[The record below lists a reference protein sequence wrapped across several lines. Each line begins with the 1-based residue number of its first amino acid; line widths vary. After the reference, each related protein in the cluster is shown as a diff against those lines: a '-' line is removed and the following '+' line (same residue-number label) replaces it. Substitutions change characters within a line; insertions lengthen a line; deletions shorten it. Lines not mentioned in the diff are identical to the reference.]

1 MAESRIKEKEE
12 RIRKEKEKREA
23 AILAKEKRLER
34 LAQKAKLEDESP
46 FKKHKSDRTPGKMD
60 GGEPVTPMKDTEDTV
75 KDNST
80 PVKREVSGN
89 ASVKTETETETLNQ
103 VEIISTNVF
112 VNKPMDVL
120 VVQSSGM
127 VGTCVPEGVGKL
139 SALDRGE
146 VTPTKQ
152 SMVVAKTKQ
161 EVDSL
166 EALRARKET
175 LKDISQ
181 QKNPAVQK
189 EGVQKDTNE
198 IKVEQKVK
206 EESMEKVCKTE
217 CNSSLK
223 GQRVSTESKAAD
235 TDESQSVL
243 DNKQASVKCVDMSTL
258 DSGSK
263 VPVVTDSSIRE
274 SVSGPLGQSVVSIS
288 KVETHEEIIDSKGD
302 RLNSFAPNSQ
312 VDSGDISSN
321 MDIN

>member
-34 LAQKAKLEDESP
+34 LALKAKLEDESP
-46 FKKHKSDRTPGKMD
+46 FKKHKGDRTPGKMD

-89 ASVKTETETETLNQ
+89 ASVKTETETSNQ

-112 VNKPMDVL
+112 VKKPMDVL

-127 VGTCVPEGVGKL
+127 VGTCVPESVGKL

-161 EVDSL
+161 EMDSL

-206 EESMEKVCKTE
+206 EESTEKVCKTE
-217 CNSSLK
+217 CDSSLK
-223 GQRVSTESKAAD
+223 GQRTSTESKAAD
-235 TDESQSVL
+235 TGESQRVL
-243 DNKQASVKCVDMSTL
+243 DNKQASVKCVDMLTL

-302 RLNSFAPNSQ
+302 RLNSVAPHSQ